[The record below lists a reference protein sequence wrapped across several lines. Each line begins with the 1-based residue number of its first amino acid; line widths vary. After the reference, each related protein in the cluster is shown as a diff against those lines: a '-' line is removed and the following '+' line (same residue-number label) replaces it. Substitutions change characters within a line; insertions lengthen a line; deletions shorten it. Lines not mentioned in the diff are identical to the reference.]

1 MNETIEKIRFEIS
14 QKKHKLII
22 VVDKKN
28 KNNLIVE
35 KLETLENIN
44 IFNLNLTLS
53 KILIDCSKNEL
64 NDPVEIIEK
73 LISQRLS
80 KEVIMFTQINILYDI
95 NLKWNVIDILK
106 KISRNQLLI
115 VFWDGYYKNNVLH
128 YSKKEHLEYKEYQ
141 IKNSEE
147 ILII

>member
-28 KNNLIVE
+28 KNNLIEE
-35 KLETLENIN
+35 KLKTLENIT
-44 IFNLNLTLS
+44 IFNLNLSLS

>member
-28 KNNLIVE
+28 KNNLIEE
-35 KLETLENIN
+35 KLKTLENIT
-44 IFNLNLTLS
+44 IFNLNLSLS

-106 KISRNQLLI
+106 KISRNQFLI
-115 VFWDGYYKNNVLH
+115 VFWAGDYKNNILH
-128 YSKKEHLEYKEYQ
+128 YSKKGHLEYKEYQ
-141 IKNSEE
+141 IKNSDE